1 MQGDLIKKIESPK
14 EYEVTEFDGVVNTT
28 VYRHGLSMLERE
40 TNLLW
45 RESGYFNGGMS
56 IQILTLD
63 EIRNQMLDVG
73 MITIFVE
80 SPTYTKILQYGN
92 YGDEWW
98 QIGETMGYA

>member
-1 MQGDLIKKIESPK
+1 MQGDLIKKIENPK
-14 EYEVTEFDGVVNTT
+14 EYEIVEFDGVTHST

-40 TNLLW
+40 TRLLW
-45 RESGYFNGGMS
+45 RLLNDESFMEIKG
-56 IQILTLD
+56 LTLD

-73 MITIFVE
+73 IITIFVE
-80 SPTYTKILQYGN
+80 SPTHTEILQYGN